1 MATEGRGEE
10 ARAMYVVALDGRE
23 KVFGRDI
30 TKCKDVSRQLRR
42 LDTSQD
48 IDSYVQVT
56 NNRLMKESSGLRRCS
71 TINRTVVP

>member
-1 MATEGRGEE
+1 METEGRGEE
-10 ARAMYVVALDGRE
+10 ARAMYAVALDDRE
-23 KVFGRDI
+23 KVFGRDS

-48 IDSYVQVT
+48 VDSCVQVT
-56 NNRLMKESSGLRRCS
+56 NDRLMKESSSFRRCS